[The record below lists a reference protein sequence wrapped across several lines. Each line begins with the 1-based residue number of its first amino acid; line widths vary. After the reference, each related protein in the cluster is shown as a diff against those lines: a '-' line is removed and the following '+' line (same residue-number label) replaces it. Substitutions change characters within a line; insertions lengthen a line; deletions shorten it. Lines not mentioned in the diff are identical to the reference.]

1 MSPTVSGLPKKPF
14 PNRVSRHIWIV
25 YAPLT
30 LQAMLSMTSEN
41 VHGTERINNWI
52 DQQPVTSPR
61 VDLSVVIP
69 AYNEERRLPPTLIDV
84 IDFFDR
90 KSISYEVVVID
101 DGSTDGTA
109 EVVRKFERVRNQVR
123 LIQLPRNYGKGHAVR
138 LGVLNC
144 RGSCILFADADGAT
158 PIQEFDRLKAAIS
171 EGADVAIGSRA
182 LASTETKV
190 ATSLH
195 RRFLGR
201 VFNKCV
207 NMILLPSIADT
218 QCGFKMFTRKAALF
232 LFRRQRADRFSFDVE
247 LLYMAHKANLA
258 IKEVPINWTNVPG
271 SKVNLVLDSLSM
283 FRDVFRFRVIHRG
296 IDRDCFDQFEE
307 QITETPNT

>member
-1 MSPTVSGLPKKPF
+1 
-14 PNRVSRHIWIV
+14 
-25 YAPLT
+25 
-30 LQAMLSMTSEN
+30 MTPETAKGS
-41 VHGTERINNWI
+41 ERINNWI
-52 DQQPVTSPR
+52 EQQPVTSPQ
-61 VDLSVVIP
+61 VELSIIVP
-69 AYNEERRLPPTLIDV
+69 AYNEERRLPPTLIDI

-90 KSISYEVVVID
+90 KALSYEVLVID
-101 DGSTDGTA
+101 DGSKDGTA

-138 LGVLNC
+138 LGVLNS
-144 RGSCILFADADGAT
+144 RGSNILFADADGAT
-158 PIQEFDRLKAAIS
+158 PIQEFDRLQSAIS
-171 EGADVAIGSRA
+171 TGADVAIGSRA
-182 LASTETKV
+182 IASKETKV
-190 ATSLH
+190 ATSFH

-207 NMILLPSIADT
+207 NVILLPSIADT

-247 LLYMAHKANLA
+247 LLYMAHKADLA

-296 IDRDCFDQFEE
+296 IDRSCFDQFEE
-307 QITETPNT
+307 QSAETPKS

>member
-1 MSPTVSGLPKKPF
+1 M
-14 PNRVSRHIWIV
+14 V
-25 YAPLT
+25 YAPRT
-30 LQAMLSMTSEN
+30 QLSVPPMTPDN
-41 VHGTERINNWI
+41 ANRTERIDNWI
-52 DQQPVTSPR
+52 GQQPITSPQ
-61 VDLSVVIP
+61 VALSIIIP

-90 KSISYEVVVID
+90 KSISYEVLVID
-101 DGSTDGTA
+101 DGSKDGTA

-138 LGVLNC
+138 LGVLNS
-144 RGSCILFADADGAT
+144 RGAMILFADADGAT
-158 PIQEFDRLKAAIS
+158 PIQEFERLEAALS
-171 EGADVAIGSRA
+171 AGADIAIGSRA
-182 LASTETKV
+182 LASKETKV
-190 ATSLH
+190 ATSIH
-195 RRFLGR
+195 RRLFGR

-218 QCGFKMFTRKAALF
+218 QCGFKIFTRKAALF

-258 IKEVPINWTNVPG
+258 VTEVPINWTNVPG

-283 FRDVFRFRVIHRG
+283 FRDVFRFKVIHRG
-296 IDRDCFDQFEE
+296 IDRSCFEQFEE
-307 QITETPNT
+307 QSAETSKA

>member
-1 MSPTVSGLPKKPF
+1 MLPPVSGLPKKPF

-30 LQAMLSMTSEN
+30 LQAMLPMTSEN

-271 SKVNLVLDSLSM
+271 SKVNLVLDSPSM
-283 FRDVFRFRVIHRG
+283 FRAVFRFRVIHRG

-307 QITETPNT
+307 QIAETPNT

>member
-1 MSPTVSGLPKKPF
+1 MPPPVSGLPKKPF

-307 QITETPNT
+307 QIAETPNT

>member
-1 MSPTVSGLPKKPF
+1 MPPPVSGLPKKPF

-30 LQAMLSMTSEN
+30 LQAMLPMTSEN

-307 QITETPNT
+307 QIAETPNT